1 VFEKTVF
8 ENIVEGLWAGF
19 MRLSLPLKFTVFGLT
34 FLSFLLVAL
43 AIQVTNRKD
52 SPKKELTLSQTPAIP
67 ANVVPTA
74 LPVPPKFTDLQIKSD
89 RLLSLE
95 QEGYESVKLEEFDNV
110 MKPLREIPKDSKDYK
125 KAQDL
130 NKKLMEKAAVIGAER
145 IVMGEKPRQSEWDGD
160 VSPVKEYLRSNL
172 NDYDSSEFVEWSS
185 VTKVYIGKEPYWG
198 VRLKLRAKNA
208 FGGLILRDTYYFIR
222 NNKVVMSK
230 GLGAD

>member
-8 ENIVEGLWAGF
+8 ENVVGSIWARF
-19 MRLSLPLKFTVFGLT
+19 MKLSLPLKLTVFGLT
-34 FLSFLLVAL
+34 FLSLFLFAL
-43 AIQVTNRKD
+43 AVQVTNKKD
-52 SPKKELTLSQTPAIP
+52 AAKKELALVQTKEIP
-67 ANVVPTA
+67 ANVAPTV
-74 LPVPPKFTDLQIKSD
+74 LPAPPKFIDLQIKAD

-130 NKKLMEKAAVIGAER
+130 NKKLMEKAAIIGAER

-222 NNKVVMSK
+222 NNQVVMSK